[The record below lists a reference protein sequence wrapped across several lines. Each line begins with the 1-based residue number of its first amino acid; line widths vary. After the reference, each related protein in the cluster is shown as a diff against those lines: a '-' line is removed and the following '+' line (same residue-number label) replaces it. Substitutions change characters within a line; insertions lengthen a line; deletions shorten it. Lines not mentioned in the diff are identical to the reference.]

1 MKKVLKIIIPILIV
15 LLGVG
20 IVFID
25 ESNATVEDVIYQEA
39 ATGDTSTVKSMI
51 GSEESGNI
59 NIYLYET
66 KDGRLGFA
74 TIEESDSLL
83 GNKYSLCTVE
93 NITEQLLKNNQIQRE
108 YDKQGMDFY
117 YGVIANPSA
126 DSITYKGKNIKLK
139 ILDYDGYK
147 IGIYILNNLA

>member
-1 MKKVLKIIIPILIV
+1 MQKALKIIIPILII

-39 ATGDTSTVKSMI
+39 ATGDTSSVKSMI

-66 KDGRLGFA
+66 EDGRLGFA

-93 NITEQLLKNNQIQRE
+93 NITEQLLKNNQIHRE

>member
-25 ESNATVEDVIYQEA
+25 ESNTTVEDVIYQEA
-39 ATGDTSTVKSMI
+39 ATGDTSPVKSML
-51 GSEESGNI
+51 GVEKSGNI
-59 NIYLYET
+59 SIYIYET
-66 KDGRLGFA
+66 EDGRLGFA
-74 TIEESDSLL
+74 TIEESNSLL

-93 NITEQLLKNNQIQRE
+93 NITEQLLKSNQICRE

-117 YGVIANPSA
+117 CGVIANPSA

>member
-1 MKKVLKIIIPILIV
+1 MKKVPKIIIPILIV

-39 ATGDTSTVKSMI
+39 ATGDTSPVKSMI

-66 KDGRLGFA
+66 EDGRLGFA

-139 ILDYDGYK
+139 TLDYDGYK
-147 IGIYILNNLA
+147 IGIYMLNNLA

>member
-1 MKKVLKIIIPILIV
+1 MQKALKIIIPILII

-39 ATGDTSTVKSMI
+39 ATGDTSPVKSMI

-66 KDGRLGFA
+66 EDGRLGFA

-93 NITEQLLKNNQIQRE
+93 NITEQLLKNNQIHRE

-139 ILDYDGYK
+139 ILDYNGYK

>member
-39 ATGDTSTVKSMI
+39 ATGDTSPVKSMI

-59 NIYLYET
+59 NIYLY
-66 KDGRLGFA
+66 
-74 TIEESDSLL
+74 
-83 GNKYSLCTVE
+83 
-93 NITEQLLKNNQIQRE
+93 
-108 YDKQGMDFY
+108 
-117 YGVIANPSA
+117 
-126 DSITYKGKNIKLK
+126 
-139 ILDYDGYK
+139 
-147 IGIYILNNLA
+147 